1 MVTPGLLCRFS
12 RLLHS
17 QERTWTSDIK
27 TMVDL
32 TMVMAEIEVLEA
44 GRARGTVD
52 GFPEGVVEIEGVE
65 TEVGGGRGNNW
76 NREPRN
82 QLQQEE

>member
-1 MVTPGLLCRFS
+1 
-12 RLLHS
+12 
-17 QERTWTSDIK
+17 
-27 TMVDL
+27 
-32 TMVMAEIEVLEA
+32 MVMAQIEVLEA